1 MTGNSCLVCET
12 VFKDDSSL
20 VGDEDTPAEGEHAGS
35 SEDSVRAEIF
45 DTLTELYLFFRDAD
59 LSHREVNR
67 LLHIFRNPRFNLRAL
82 RRWRNWVDV
91 RRWGMA
97 RAPADMVPWKTEEIV
112 VRGPKGMQ
120 MKLLLHFRD
129 TELILK
135 KLVRTFSSKKGF
147 VWKPRKIHR
156 KKNNERVFEG
166 PETGDWMHAAQKEIN
181 DEDALILGVLI
192 YSDSTQASRN
202 GRRNA
207 WPVLI
212 SLINIPAELRG
223 VEPGHTLAAVLP
235 FPPEWASSTEKTRVF
250 QEAIKIN
257 LAPIMR
263 ESASAPVRFFYC
275 TDADGKVHKAVPCL
289 YGYPADF
296 PESSRASATLQ
307 QGSHRPC
314 ANCYADKGEF
324 TMMVGKVDPRT
335 PEKQRDI
342 VRQILACKKQSDADD
357 VRRLWSTHPIECVL
371 HRWNF
376 ADTEWGNVYLA
387 CLADT
392 LHVLDSGVLIHMMDT
407 YIEPLGKVEMRLLEQ
422 RKKEFKAITP
432 SVLLRIPRGSAFFS
446 SGANYAAFEHRS
458 MMQIMPILVADESA
472 LKGGEEGE
480 LRALQVKA
488 FRLFAVFYKAFLG
501 VDRHTHT
508 TIAIARQHAIAL
520 VELLPRAFP
529 KQASHWRLSKI
540 HMIRHLLDNVVHR
553 GMPHHYST
561 EMWERTHKG
570 TVKGPVRG
578 SNWSDIPRRIV
589 EEEVQREVY
598 REVAA
603 DAGGG
608 RQYAT
613 ALSEAIKTRKPVL
626 TKKYR
631 IMRIGGESDPVYN
644 EYTAA
649 LGDEMKGMAD
659 EFKALGLSTNNVQV
673 HTAVAIPRTRGGELV
688 AKGTFVKASPR
699 ERWYSDVAL
708 LNNKKG
714 DWFAR
719 CLCIFRAV
727 DREGDWKG
735 YAYVRYYEGAGRCK
749 LTGCKQ
755 LHKKVDKVF
764 TEFVE
769 TVNGVHFSRDRN
781 TLILT
786 IHEAYRITGEVAR
799 PVTEHGFS
807 VQHLTNTRIVNIR
820 GSVPEGGLPHLQGV
834 EDALK
839 GHYRVMLMKRAIAA
853 KRFQFDYSAS
863 IADVDYGLMLEWL
876 GEAWTRVRAVTM
888 QRSWWRAG
896 CVPPSWPPL
905 MAYLSDT
912 SATGMFEPLIAICV
926 ELQLLIEKFK
936 MRPACYMT
944 AAEFVN
950 CDAGLCV
957 EQGFRATPAASASDD
972 SSGEM
977 SLPDGPLLR
986 DERSRRRVIRNV
998 TNAYVERADA
1008 LGIPPALVPAEVG
1021 ASNQEVISRLGR
1033 TPVKRARAGMRPEDV
1048 PAPAVRETEDDE

>member
-1 MTGNSCLVCET
+1 
-12 VFKDDSSL
+12 
-20 VGDEDTPAEGEHAGS
+20 
-35 SEDSVRAEIF
+35 
-45 DTLTELYLFFRDAD
+45 
-59 LSHREVNR
+59 
-67 LLHIFRNPRFNLRAL
+67 
-82 RRWRNWVDV
+82 
-91 RRWGMA
+91 
-97 RAPADMVPWKTEEIV
+97 
-112 VRGPKGMQ
+112 
-120 MKLLLHFRD
+120 
-129 TELILK
+129 
-135 KLVRTFSSKKGF
+135 
-147 VWKPRKIHR
+147 
-156 KKNNERVFEG
+156 
-166 PETGDWMHAAQKEIN
+166 
-181 DEDALILGVLI
+181 
-192 YSDSTQASRN
+192 
-202 GRRNA
+202 
-207 WPVLI
+207 
-212 SLINIPAELRG
+212 
-223 VEPGHTLAAVLP
+223 
-235 FPPEWASSTEKTRVF
+235 
-250 QEAIKIN
+250 
-257 LAPIMR
+257 
-263 ESASAPVRFFYC
+263 
-275 TDADGKVHKAVPCL
+275 
-289 YGYPADF
+289 
-296 PESSRASATLQ
+296 
-307 QGSHRPC
+307 
-314 ANCYADKGEF
+314 
-324 TMMVGKVDPRT
+324 
-335 PEKQRDI
+335 
-342 VRQILACKKQSDADD
+342 
-357 VRRLWSTHPIECVL
+357 
-371 HRWNF
+371 
-376 ADTEWGNVYLA
+376 
-387 CLADT
+387 
-392 LHVLDSGVLIHMMDT
+392 
-407 YIEPLGKVEMRLLEQ
+407 
-422 RKKEFKAITP
+422 
-432 SVLLRIPRGSAFFS
+432 
-446 SGANYAAFEHRS
+446 
-458 MMQIMPILVADESA
+458 
-472 LKGGEEGE
+472 
-480 LRALQVKA
+480 
-488 FRLFAVFYKAFLG
+488 
-501 VDRHTHT
+501 
-508 TIAIARQHAIAL
+508 
-520 VELLPRAFP
+520 
-529 KQASHWRLSKI
+529 
-540 HMIRHLLDNVVHR
+540 
-553 GMPHHYST
+553 MPHHYST

-613 ALSEAIKTRKPVL
+613 ALSEASTGVL
-626 TKKYR
+626 
-631 IMRIGGESDPVYN
+631 GGESDPVYN

-673 HTAVAIPRTRGGELV
+673 HTAVSIPRTRGGELV
-688 AKGTFVKASPR
+688 AKGIFVKASPR

-755 LHKKVDKVF
+755 LHKKVDKSATMGDLKGLLATAHPDDVF
-764 TEFVE
+764 CFHEINFLPSQLPKTYIPDKRVGAERIVSVGILYNATGSCSAVPLVVLSPYDRPE
-769 TVNGVHFSRDRN
+769 RRRGSAACRKVAVRYTHRGRLTPEVRDNVRDRN

-786 IHEAYRITGEVAR
+786 IHEAHRITGEVAR

-876 GEAWTRVRAVTM
+876 GEAWTGVRAATM

-905 MAYLSDT
+905 MAYLGDT

-1048 PAPAVRETEDDE
+1048 LDPAVRETEDDE

>member
-1 MTGNSCLVCET
+1 MTAYCVYVPNLTHGHVC
-12 VFKDDSSL
+12 
-20 VGDEDTPAEGEHAGS
+20 
-35 SEDSVRAEIF
+35 
-45 DTLTELYLFFRDAD
+45 
-59 LSHREVNR
+59 
-67 LLHIFRNPRFNLRAL
+67 
-82 RRWRNWVDV
+82 
-91 RRWGMA
+91 
-97 RAPADMVPWKTEEIV
+97 IV
-112 VRGPKGMQ
+112 TMCSG
-120 MKLLLHFRD
+120 
-129 TELILK
+129 
-135 KLVRTFSSKKGF
+135 
-147 VWKPRKIHR
+147 
-156 KKNNERVFEG
+156 
-166 PETGDWMHAAQKEIN
+166 
-181 DEDALILGVLI
+181 
-192 YSDSTQASRN
+192 
-202 GRRNA
+202 
-207 WPVLI
+207 
-212 SLINIPAELRG
+212 
-223 VEPGHTLAAVLP
+223 
-235 FPPEWASSTEKTRVF
+235 
-250 QEAIKIN
+250 
-257 LAPIMR
+257 
-263 ESASAPVRFFYC
+263 PVRFFYC

-307 QGSHRPC
+307 QGTHRPC
-314 ANCYADKGEF
+314 ANCYADKGEL
-324 TMMVGKVDPRT
+324 TMMVGKADPRT
-335 PEKQRDI
+335 PEMQRDI
-342 VRQILACKKQSDADD
+342 VRQILACKKKGDADA
-357 VRRLWSTHPIECVL
+357 VRRLWSTHPIE
-371 HRWNF
+371 
-376 ADTEWGNVYLA
+376 
-387 CLADT
+387 
-392 LHVLDSGVLIHMMDT
+392 
-407 YIEPLGKVEMRLLEQ
+407 
-422 RKKEFKAITP
+422 
-432 SVLLRIPRGSAFFS
+432 
-446 SGANYAAFEHRS
+446 
-458 MMQIMPILVADESA
+458 
-472 LKGGEEGE
+472 
-480 LRALQVKA
+480 
-488 FRLFAVFYKAFLG
+488 
-501 VDRHTHT
+501 
-508 TIAIARQHAIAL
+508 
-520 VELLPRAFP
+520 
-529 KQASHWRLSKI
+529 I
-540 HMIRHLLDNVVHR
+540 HMIRHLLDNVVER

-608 RQYAT
+608 RQYAS
-613 ALSEAIKTRKPVL
+613 ALREAIKTRKPVL

-631 IMRIGGESDPVYN
+631 IMRIGGASDPVYD

-649 LGDEMKGMAD
+649 LGDEMKGMAA
-659 EFKALGLSTNNVQV
+659 EFKALDLATNNVQV

-699 ERWYSDVAL
+699 ERWYSNVAL

-714 DWFAR
+714 DWYAR
-719 CLCIFRAV
+719 CLCIFRAL
-727 DREGDWKG
+727 DRDGEWKG
-735 YAYVRYYEGAGRCK
+735 YAYVRYYERAGSCK
-749 LTGCKQ
+749 LTGCTQ
-755 LHKKVDKVF
+755 LHKKVEKVRYSVVELGSLQRVVHVCPSYSNNKVF

-786 IHEAYRITGEVAR
+786 IHEAHRITGEVAR
-799 PVTEHGFS
+799 PVSEHGFS
-807 VQHLTNTRIVNIR
+807 VQHLTNTRVVNIR

-839 GHYRVMLMKRAIAA
+839 AHYRVMLMKRAIAA
-853 KRFQFDYSAS
+853 KRFQFDYAAS

-876 GEAWTRVRAVTM
+876 GESWTRVRAATM

-905 MAYLSDT
+905 MAYLNDT
-912 SATGMFEPLIAICV
+912 SATGMFEPLIATCV

-957 EQGFRATPAASASDD
+957 EQGFVATPAASTSDD

-998 TNAYVERADA
+998 TNAYVERADE

-1033 TPVKRARAGMRPEDV
+1033 TPVKRARAGLRTEDMAG
-1048 PAPAVRETEDDE
+1048 PSERKDEDDE

>member
-212 SLINIPAELRG
+212 SLINIPADLRG

-235 FPPEWASSTEKTRVF
+235 FPPEWASSMEKTRVF
-250 QEAIKIN
+250 QEAIKII

-314 ANCYADKGEF
+314 ANCYADKGEL

-357 VRRLWSTHPIECVL
+357 VRRLWSTHPIEVCFELDRILCVL

-407 YIEPLGKVEMRLLEQ
+407 YIEPLGKVEMRLLER

-432 SVLLRIPRGSAFFS
+432 SVLLRIPGGSAFFS

-529 KQASHWRLSKI
+529 KQASHWRLPKI

-735 YAYVRYYEGAGRCK
+735 YAFVRYYEGAGRCK

-755 LHKKVDKVF
+755 LHKKVDKV
-764 TEFVE
+764 
-769 TVNGVHFSRDRN
+769 SRDRN

-786 IHEAYRITGEVAR
+786 IHEAHRIIGEVAR

-1048 PAPAVRETEDDE
+1048 PDPAVRETEDDE

>member
-1 MTGNSCLVCET
+1 MLGCYLIT
-12 VFKDDSSL
+12 FSL
-20 VGDEDTPAEGEHAGS
+20 VGDEDTPADGEPAES

-45 DTLTELYLFFRDAD
+45 DTLTKLYLFFRDAD

-129 TELILK
+129 TELVRNRSPLGARDVVIKCRPRQPFITYHNSHLIPPRCPQILK

-235 FPPEWASSTEKTRVF
+235 FPPEWASPTEKTRVF
-250 QEAIKIN
+250 QEALKII

-296 PESSRASATLQ
+296 PKSSRASATLQ

-314 ANCYADKGEF
+314 ANCYADKGEL

-335 PEKQRDI
+335 TEKQRDI
-342 VRQILACKKQSDADD
+342 VRQILA
-357 VRRLWSTHPIECVL
+357 
-371 HRWNF
+371 
-376 ADTEWGNVYLA
+376 Y
-387 CLADT
+387 T

-407 YIEPLGKVEMRLLEQ
+407 YIEPLGKVEMRLLER

-432 SVLLRIPRGSAFFS
+432 SVLLRIPGGSSFFS

-529 KQASHWRLSKI
+529 KQASHWRLPKI

-626 TKKYR
+626 TKKYL

-727 DREGDWKG
+727 DRD
-735 YAYVRYYEGAGRCK
+735 
-749 LTGCKQ
+749 
-755 LHKKVDKVF
+755 
-764 TEFVE
+764 
-769 TVNGVHFSRDRN
+769 
-781 TLILT
+781 
-786 IHEAYRITGEVAR
+786 GE
-799 PVTEHGFS
+799 
-807 VQHLTNTRIVNIR
+807 
-820 GSVPEGGLPHLQGV
+820 
-834 EDALK
+834 
-839 GHYRVMLMKRAIAA
+839 
-853 KRFQFDYSAS
+853 
-863 IADVDYGLMLEWL
+863 
-876 GEAWTRVRAVTM
+876 
-888 QRSWWRAG
+888 
-896 CVPPSWPPL
+896 
-905 MAYLSDT
+905 
-912 SATGMFEPLIAICV
+912 
-926 ELQLLIEKFK
+926 
-936 MRPACYMT
+936 
-944 AAEFVN
+944 
-950 CDAGLCV
+950 
-957 EQGFRATPAASASDD
+957 
-972 SSGEM
+972 
-977 SLPDGPLLR
+977 
-986 DERSRRRVIRNV
+986 
-998 TNAYVERADA
+998 
-1008 LGIPPALVPAEVG
+1008 
-1021 ASNQEVISRLGR
+1021 
-1033 TPVKRARAGMRPEDV
+1033 
-1048 PAPAVRETEDDE
+1048 

>member
-1 MTGNSCLVCET
+1 MTAYCVYVPNLTHGHVC
-12 VFKDDSSL
+12 
-20 VGDEDTPAEGEHAGS
+20 
-35 SEDSVRAEIF
+35 
-45 DTLTELYLFFRDAD
+45 
-59 LSHREVNR
+59 
-67 LLHIFRNPRFNLRAL
+67 
-82 RRWRNWVDV
+82 
-91 RRWGMA
+91 
-97 RAPADMVPWKTEEIV
+97 IV
-112 VRGPKGMQ
+112 TMCSG
-120 MKLLLHFRD
+120 
-129 TELILK
+129 
-135 KLVRTFSSKKGF
+135 
-147 VWKPRKIHR
+147 
-156 KKNNERVFEG
+156 
-166 PETGDWMHAAQKEIN
+166 
-181 DEDALILGVLI
+181 
-192 YSDSTQASRN
+192 
-202 GRRNA
+202 
-207 WPVLI
+207 
-212 SLINIPAELRG
+212 
-223 VEPGHTLAAVLP
+223 
-235 FPPEWASSTEKTRVF
+235 
-250 QEAIKIN
+250 
-257 LAPIMR
+257 
-263 ESASAPVRFFYC
+263 PVRFFYC

-307 QGSHRPC
+307 QGTHRPC
-314 ANCYADKGEF
+314 ANCYADKGEL
-324 TMMVGKVDPRT
+324 TMMVGKADPRT
-335 PEKQRDI
+335 PEMQRDI
-342 VRQILACKKQSDADD
+342 VRQILACKKKGDADA
-357 VRRLWSTHPIECVL
+357 VRRLWSTHPIE
-371 HRWNF
+371 
-376 ADTEWGNVYLA
+376 
-387 CLADT
+387 
-392 LHVLDSGVLIHMMDT
+392 
-407 YIEPLGKVEMRLLEQ
+407 
-422 RKKEFKAITP
+422 
-432 SVLLRIPRGSAFFS
+432 
-446 SGANYAAFEHRS
+446 
-458 MMQIMPILVADESA
+458 
-472 LKGGEEGE
+472 
-480 LRALQVKA
+480 
-488 FRLFAVFYKAFLG
+488 
-501 VDRHTHT
+501 
-508 TIAIARQHAIAL
+508 
-520 VELLPRAFP
+520 
-529 KQASHWRLSKI
+529 ASHWRLPKI
-540 HMIRHLLDNVVHR
+540 HMIRHLLDNVVER

-608 RQYAT
+608 RQYAS
-613 ALSEAIKTRKPVL
+613 ALREVAACCGNVVVHVQAIKTRKPVL

-631 IMRIGGESDPVYN
+631 IMRIGGASDPVYD

-649 LGDEMKGMAD
+649 LGDEMKGMAA
-659 EFKALGLSTNNVQV
+659 EFKALDLATNNVQV

-699 ERWYSDVAL
+699 ERWYSNVAL

-714 DWFAR
+714 DWYAR
-719 CLCIFRAV
+719 CLCIFRAL
-727 DREGDWKG
+727 DRDGEWKG
-735 YAYVRYYEGAGRCK
+735 YAYVRYYERAGSCK
-749 LTGCKQ
+749 LTGCTQ
-755 LHKKVDKVF
+755 LHKKVEKVRYSVVELGSLQRVVHVCPSYSNNKVF

-786 IHEAYRITGEVAR
+786 IHEAHRITGEVAR
-799 PVTEHGFS
+799 PVSEHGFS
-807 VQHLTNTRIVNIR
+807 VQHLTNTRVVNIR

-839 GHYRVMLMKRAIAA
+839 AHYRVMLMKRAIAA
-853 KRFQFDYSAS
+853 KRFQFDYAAS

-876 GEAWTRVRAVTM
+876 GESWTRVRAATM

-905 MAYLSDT
+905 MAYLNDT
-912 SATGMFEPLIAICV
+912 SATGMFEPLIATCV

-957 EQGFRATPAASASDD
+957 EQGFVATPAASASDD

-998 TNAYVERADA
+998 TNAYVERADE

-1033 TPVKRARAGMRPEDV
+1033 TPVKRARAGLRTEDMAG
-1048 PAPAVRETEDDE
+1048 PSERKDEDDE